1 MFISVLH
8 LRMSY
13 KLRMLPVNISITSF
27 QSEVT
32 ETPVLGS
39 ETISPRGD
47 MGKRWEEVPVSESS
61 LCLVGAPQVSVE
73 ECVVWLIGRLSGSP
87 LAKSVWL
94 ANLRRAACRSRSEEQ
109 LLQRSKAG
117 GAVT

>member
-13 KLRMLPVNISITSF
+13 KLRMLPVNINISSF

-32 ETPVLGS
+32 ETPVPGS
-39 ETISPRGD
+39 EIISPRGD
-47 MGKRWEEVPVSESS
+47 VGKRWGEIPVSEGG

-73 ECVVWLIGRLSGSP
+73 ERVV
-87 LAKSVWL
+87 
-94 ANLRRAACRSRSEEQ
+94 
-109 LLQRSKAG
+109 
-117 GAVT
+117 